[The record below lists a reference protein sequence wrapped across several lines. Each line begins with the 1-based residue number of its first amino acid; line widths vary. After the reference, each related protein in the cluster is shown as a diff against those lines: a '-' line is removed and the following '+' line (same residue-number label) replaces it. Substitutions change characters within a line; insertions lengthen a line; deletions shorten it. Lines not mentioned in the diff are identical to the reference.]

1 MNDQHTQYLEDM
13 KARHAAELKS
23 LRRTLAGRRPGFLR
37 AIRKVQAATERETAK
52 IFSAIDRREGSHEGI
67 EERA

>member
-1 MNDQHTQYLEDM
+1 MNETHARYLLGLR
-13 KARHAAELKS
+13 ARHAAELEA

-52 IFSAIDRREGSHEGI
+52 IFSAIDRREGSQDVSL
-67 EERA
+67 